1 MKKQEALRIVNPL
14 MALSFLAVAGV
25 ALARL
30 AGLLGDPALFRS
42 VHRPAGIAFIALA
55 VIHVWLNWGWIAS
68 TLAGRRRR

>member
-30 AGLLGDPALFRS
+30 TGLLGNPVVFRA

-55 VIHVWLNWGWIAS
+55 AIHIWLNWGWIAS
-68 TLAGRRRR
+68 NLAGRRRR